1 MAKNANINVKNRF
14 EDMKQARE
22 KEKHNS
28 DPKGMTTSPPMFDS
42 DRIYHTKNYEQFV
55 PYPKDNL
62 RLPLHTGEKYE
73 QLEQSLL
80 NHGMTTPLKV
90 IRSEDCSFADFPNGT
105 FVILGGHNRLNI
117 AQKHNL
123 DVIYRIMPNLSEE
136 DCDRIMAEEVFLNRQ
151 FSELKPS
158 QILALIKAMNNNYS
172 YTELAEIAKDNES
185 FTLKRSMIRLYLKL
199 DGLIPQ
205 FLEYVDNA
213 KMSIVSGANLSEID
227 LDKQRQLYEFCVNSH
242 IMKLKPTQIEIL
254 LKNNDEEWDK
264 TFLKNVFKT
273 KTTSIPVKIGL
284 KTEMLRKYIPEEDL
298 PRSQEIILEALKQYY
313 NVSN

>member
-1 MAKNANINVKNRF
+1 MARNENVKNRF
-14 EDMKQARE
+14 ADMKQARE
-22 KEKHNS
+22 KDQQNKSSQTAETEF
-28 DPKGMTTSPPMFDS
+28 PIFDS

-90 IRSEDCSFADFPNGT
+90 IRSEDCSFANFPNGT

-123 DVIYRIMPNLSEE
+123 DVIFRIMPNLSEE

-158 QILALIKAMNNNYS
+158 QILALIKAMNHNYS
-172 YTELAEIAKDNES
+172 YTELAEIAKGNET

-199 DGLIPQ
+199 DGLIPE
-205 FLEYVDNA
+205 FLKYVDDG
-213 KMSIVSGANLSEID
+213 KISIVSGSNLSELD
-227 LDKQRQLYEFCVNSH
+227 LDKQQQLYEFCINSH
-242 IMKLKPTQIEIL
+242 IAKIKPAQIDVL

-264 TFLKNVFKT
+264 IFLKSVFKA
-273 KTTSIPVKIGL
+273 KTSSIPAKIGL
-284 KTEMLRKYIPEEDL
+284 KTDLLRKYIPEEDME
-298 PRSQEIILEALKQYY
+298 RSQEIIIEALKQYY
-313 NVSN
+313 HIQES